1 MAEER
6 EREEMTFWDHL
17 DVLRGTLFRSA
28 VAVILCS
35 ILFFIFKTELFEF
48 VFAPTKDSFLV
59 YRWFGSEMNMTLVN
73 LEISAQFFIHLK
85 GALMCGVIVA
95 VPYIIYE
102 IWRFISPALYDSEKK
117 PIRSAF
123 LLASVLFYVGAVVG
137 YLFVLPVCIN
147 FFMTYTI
154 SDDVLNTISLESY
167 ISMFTSMVLMI
178 GIVFEFPAVIAVLS
192 KLGLIYRSTLKNIRK
207 YAVVVILI
215 ISAIIT
221 PSDPFSMFVLAIPL
235 YALYEFSIILCRKN
249 PKPQE

>member
-6 EREEMTFWDHL
+6 EKQEMTFWDHL

-28 VAVILCS
+28 VAVILFS
-35 ILFFIFKTELFEF
+35 VLFFIFKTELFEF
-48 VFAPTKDSFLV
+48 VFAPTKDDFLV

-85 GALMCGVIVA
+85 VAMMCGVIVA

-102 IWRFISPALYDSEKK
+102 IWRFISPALYDTEKK

-123 LLASVLFYVGAVVG
+123 LLASVLFYLGTVVG

-147 FFMTYTI
+147 FFMNYTI
-154 SDDVLNTISLESY
+154 SDEVLNTISLESY

-192 KLGLIYRSTLKNIRK
+192 KLGLIYRSTLQNLRR

-215 ISAIIT
+215 VSAIIT
-221 PSDPFSMFVLAIPL
+221 PSDPFSMFVLAVPL

>member
-28 VAVILCS
+28 VAVMVAAVA
-35 ILFFIFKTELFEF
+35 FFIFKDQLFRF
-48 VFAPTKDSFLV
+48 VFAPTKDNFLV

-85 GALMCGVIVA
+85 MALMCGVIVA

-102 IWRFISPALYDSEKK
+102 IWRFISPALYDTEKK

-123 LLASVLFYVGAVVG
+123 LLASVLFYIGAVVG

-147 FFMTYTI
+147 FFMNYTI
-154 SDDVLNTISLESY
+154 SDEVLNTISLDSY

-192 KLGLIYRSTLKNIRK
+192 KLGLIFRSTLRKLRK

-221 PSDPFSMFVLAIPL
+221 PSDPFSMFVLAVPL
-235 YALYEFSIILCRKN
+235 YALYEFSIILCRKD
-249 PKPQE
+249 PEPEE